1 MHYKMMLYDNGT
13 GQVHDQWNL
22 VLPCTVGRGEDCEIR
37 INDASVSRQHCRL
50 TTNAYG
56 AVSVQDLGSTNGIYV
71 RDQRVRQ
78 AALTV
83 GEVFQIGGVDV
94 KIELVDQPIQE
105 QKRAV
110 AQDDM
115 YGTHK
120 VEIYE
125 IS

>member
-1 MHYKMMLYDNGT
+1 MHYKMMLFDNGT

-22 VLPCTVGRGEDCEIR
+22 DLPCTVGRGEDCDIR

-94 KIELVDQPIQE
+94 RIEVVDQPIEE
-105 QKRAV
+105 QKRVV
-110 AQDDM
+110 AEDDM